1 MSPLVGVELDRAGP
15 ASGELSRQ
23 ALLRRGAGAVA
34 AMSGLYAFGPQRARA
49 VASDATG
56 PKPIP
61 GGFSA
66 SFKPVASNAVAHV
79 FQPAKG
85 VELNTIGDFDGFV
98 AATEIQGKA
107 KGSDG
112 TAYSFDCDMRFM
124 HGSYVALDGHLK
136 QGTFGFI

>member
-1 MSPLVGVELDRAGP
+1 VGIRVESDRAGVTT
-15 ASGELSRQ
+15 GELSRN
-23 ALLRRGAGAVA
+23 ALLRRGAGAVVA
-34 AMSGLYAFGPQRARA
+34 LSGLYAVGPGRARA
-49 VASDATG
+49 FAYDAAG

-85 VELNTIGDFDGFV
+85 VELNTIGDFNGFV

-107 KGSDG
+107 NGSDG

-124 HGSYVALDGHLK
+124 HGSYVALDGQLK

>member
-1 MSPLVGVELDRAGP
+1 VGIQIEGDRSSTGA
-15 ASGELSRQ
+15 ELSRE
-23 ALLRRGAGAVA
+23 ALLRRGAGAVLA
-34 AMSGLYAFGPQRARA
+34 ISALSATGPERARPITYE
-49 VASDATG
+49 ATG

-66 SFKPVASNAVAHV
+66 SFKPVASHAAAHV

-85 VELNTIGDFDGFV
+85 AELNTIGDFDGFV
-98 AATEIQGKA
+98 AATEVQGKA
-107 KGSDG
+107 TASDG

-124 HGSYVALDGHLK
+124 QGSYVALDGHLK

>member
-1 MSPLVGVELDRAGP
+1 VGASVELDWDG
-15 ASGELSRQ
+15 STGGGLSRS
-23 ALLRRGAGAVA
+23 AFLRRTAGAA
-34 AMSGLYAFGPQRARA
+34 LAIGGLYVAEPRRARA
-49 VASDATG
+49 IAYATTG

-66 SFKPVASNAVAHV
+66 AFKPVPSNAVAHV

-85 VELNTIGDFDGFV
+85 VELNTIGDFNGFV
-98 AATEIQGKA
+98 AASEIQGKA

-124 HGSYVALDGHLK
+124 HGSYIALDGKLQ
-136 QGTFGFI
+136 QGTFVFI

>member
-1 MSPLVGVELDRAGP
+1 MGTSVELDWAG
-15 ASGELSRQ
+15 STTGGLSRT
-23 ALLRRGAGAVA
+23 ALLRRGAGAVVA
-34 AMSGLYAFGPQRARA
+34 IGGLYAAGPKRAGA
-49 VASDATG
+49 VVYDATG

-79 FQPAKG
+79 FQPATG
-85 VELNTIGDFDGFV
+85 VELNTIGDFNGFV
-98 AATEIQGKA
+98 AASEIQGKA
-107 KGSDG
+107 NGSDG

-124 HGSYVALDGHLK
+124 HGSYVALDGQLK

>member
-1 MSPLVGVELDRAGP
+1 LVELDRIGS
-15 ASGELSRQ
+15 ASGGLSRK
-23 ALLRRGAGAVA
+23 ALLRRGAGAVV
-34 AMSGLYAFGPQRARA
+34 AMSGLYAAGPQRARA
-49 VASDATG
+49 IAYDATG
-56 PKPIP
+56 PKPVP

-79 FQPAKG
+79 FQPGKG

-107 KGSDG
+107 KASDG
-112 TAYSFDCDMRFM
+112 SAYSFDCDMRFM

>member
-1 MSPLVGVELDRAGP
+1 LVELDRAGL
-15 ASGELSRQ
+15 ASRELSRK
-23 ALLRRGAGAVA
+23 ALLRRGAGAVV
-34 AMSGLYAFGPQRARA
+34 AMSGLYAAGSPRARA
-49 VASDATG
+49 IAYDATG

-124 HGSYVALDGHLK
+124 HGSFVALDGQLK